1 MNRAMNRSNGNGK
14 HLFQPDGG
22 GKAGVIRAR
31 VAWNFPADADFDS
44 KNVQI
49 FRRQCFLSQLVQGLC
64 LSNEAAHFRR
74 GRDFSPK
81 QAKAAGT
88 MGSLYWTVNSDY
100 SGLDWGS
107 LDVDGRWRLTHHM
120 IQQVYAPLML
130 STVVVGSTLVVHAA
144 NDRLSEAH
152 TSQFVLRVIRL
163 SDGATKQLSIPA
175 AEISAQSGMVIFNAS
190 VASVLKQGSCASPGD
205 CCAFVS
211 PSKDTDAA
219 PPQINA
225 DGSMVI
231 FAHFPELNLTAANV
245 TTKVAAES
253 GNIVN
258 VTLEADAVALYVT
271 LSSSVLGRFSSNG
284 LLLLPHHPQQL
295 QFTAWEE
302 FDIASF
308 HTTVDVQGVNLAG
321 ATVEQ

>member
-1 MNRAMNRSNGNGK
+1 M
-14 HLFQPDGG
+14 
-22 GKAGVIRAR
+22 
-31 VAWNFPADADFDS
+31 AWNFPADADFDS

-144 NDRLSEAH
+144 NDRLSDPCLSGACTGILFKVLPAEEHVSASFQSEPAH

-163 SDGATKQLSIPA
+163 SDGATEQLSIPA